1 MHDKTTGHD
10 PPPRF
15 EPGDD
20 TPTRATE
27 YRHALRELQRQ
38 RSENRLQAAAE
49 QNAIAEFLC
58 REFASAAGLLEAP
71 WSDEALRLWERIPT
85 AHHLPG
91 MRGAQL
97 KGLFYRA
104 GGDGRGLAVLE
115 ELRGQAIPP
124 PTRVL
129 AGVRRFRLGLRRLR
143 LLREELAALEEPIA
157 ELAVRVVYE
166 TGRAMPVPTAD
177 PSTAPPVEPLQP
189 AEVPPAHAR
198 PVDRRPL
205 GATRM
210 LWLGTRSIG
219 RRLGMLLTPFLGLL
233 LAGSLVTGI
242 MAFADHEAEAAL
254 QRELQDEGAFGV
266 PRNSIL
272 VLQPEDTGRP
282 VELDLFAPLA
292 AAMDAEPTLAV
303 RAAISLPLRPDP
315 QALVAGAIT
324 GPLAVGYVD
333 GLATSALL
341 LEGRWPVAG
350 DTGPTYEATM
360 NTVGMDSL
368 GLLVGDQI
376 RLRLPDTGGQSAVY
390 LTVHLVGR
398 WRAMEP
404 ESPYWF
410 YDPVDTFGSTL
421 MVDPDAYRAILASG
435 AGVGFAAW
443 YAQFP
448 IDGFTTD
455 DIADRT
461 RAIEALRL
469 PGEVLPAQVR
479 VVESPL
485 VPLQRAVERLRELE
499 LQLLLIALP
508 VVMALIYFVVMSTRL
523 GVEDRASELSTLR
536 SRGAGA
542 PHIFVFLLSDFLM
555 LGVAVAAAAPFLGL
569 YVAWVI
575 HQARGF
581 LVFGAPT
588 EAEFTVGPEQFIVA
602 AIAMVAA
609 AAAAAVAA
617 YGASS
622 PSAVVHRSGIARRR
636 ALPTWQRYYLD
647 LLLLV
652 AGAYLLLRF
661 IWAGAT
667 SAEGL
672 RSDPLTVGAP
682 VLCIVGLSLLVTRL
696 LPPALSA
703 ARWVLDR
710 LGAGSEELAVR
721 HLSRAIATHRAGFV
735 LVSATVATGFF
746 LASAAASLDL
756 NEDLRTR
763 FDYGADLLLVEGRPP
778 GAPAHLGPG
787 LGEAGTGLNFPAS
800 PYVNFPADLHLA
812 APGVDAAARLWRG
825 QALLVGATI
834 RPVAIYAVSPD
845 EFAGV
850 VWWRDEFADE
860 PLGVL
865 LDALR
870 TTNGAIVSGDILAG
884 DGHSLGSSLQLRFGL
899 DDDGAGGPP
908 YTDLRVTVTGS
919 ADLFPTH
926 RPDAGSFVIVDL
938 RRLMLEI
945 GERPWDVLVRRAP
958 DSDLAEVLAVFA
970 AQDLPVLSAHDV
982 AAELQRLRADPLR
995 VGVFGVLSVGFAW
1008 ILLLALILFIY
1019 QAALTFRRR
1028 RPQVG
1033 ILRATGM
1040 SSFQLARWLATE
1052 NSLCGAL
1059 SVAAGLGVGAIV
1071 AWLFLVMLEVAVGGA
1086 ARAPAFQVAVEWK
1099 RALQFTGIA
1108 LGAMVAAALVS
1119 FVAARRVDL
1128 HQAIQLADEQY

>member
-1 MHDKTTGHD
+1 MHEGTTGPN
-10 PPPRF
+10 PPPGR
-15 EPGDD
+15 EPGEAP
-20 TPTRATE
+20 PTRAGE
-27 YRHALRELQRQ
+27 YRRALREMQRQ

-49 QNAIAEFLC
+49 QNTIARFLR
-58 REFASAAGLLEAP
+58 REFAAALGLLEAP
-71 WSDEALRLWERIPT
+71 WSDEALRLWERVPT

-115 ELRGQAIPP
+115 ELRGQATPP
-124 PTRVL
+124 PTRIL

-143 LLREELAALEEPIA
+143 LLREELVALEEPIA
-157 ELAVRVVYE
+157 ELEARVDYE
-166 TGRAMPVPTAD
+166 TGRATPVPVA
-177 PSTAPPVEPLQP
+177 PTAPAIEAPPP
-189 AEVPPAHAR
+189 ATVPPARSR
-198 PVDRRPL
+198 PIDRRPV
-205 GATRM
+205 GASRM
-210 LWLGTRSIG
+210 LWLGARSVG

-233 LAGSLVTGI
+233 LAGSLATGI
-242 MAFADHEAEAAL
+242 MAFADSEAEAAL
-254 QRELQDEGAFGV
+254 QHELQDEGAFGV

-272 VLQPEDTGRP
+272 VLQTEDAGRP
-282 VELDLFAPLA
+282 IEVDLFAPLA
-292 AAMDAEPTLAV
+292 AAMGAEPTLAV
-303 RAAISLPLRPDP
+303 RAAVSLPLRPDP
-315 QALVAGAIT
+315 EALVVGAIT
-324 GPLAVGYVD
+324 GPLAVGYIE

-350 DTGPTYEATM
+350 AAGETLEATM
-360 NTVGMDSL
+360 NTAGMDSL

-376 RLRLPDTGGQSAVY
+376 RLRLPDTAGQPAVY
-390 LTVHLVGR
+390 VTARLVGR

-404 ESPYWF
+404 DSPYWF

-421 MVDPDAYRAILASG
+421 MVEPAAFRAVLASG
-435 AGVGFAAW
+435 AGVGSAAW

-448 IDGFTTD
+448 TEGFTTD
-455 DIADRT
+455 GIAARI

-469 PGEVLPAQVR
+469 PGEVLPDQVR

-485 VPLQRAVERLRELE
+485 IPLRRAVERLRELE

-508 VVMALIYFVVMSTRL
+508 VVMALVYFVVMATRL
-523 GVEDRASELSTLR
+523 GAEDRASELSTLR

-542 PHIFVFLLSDFLM
+542 LHIFVFLLSDFLL

-569 YVAWVI
+569 YVARVI

-581 LVFGAPT
+581 LVFGAPA
-588 EAEFTVGPEQFIVA
+588 EAEFTVAPEQFVVA
-602 AIAMVAA
+602 GVAMAA
-609 AAAAAVAA
+609 AAAAATVAA

-622 PSAVVHRSGIARRR
+622 PSAVIHRSRIARRR
-636 ALPTWQRYYLD
+636 AAPVWQRYYLD
-647 LLLLV
+647 LLMLV

-661 IWAGAT
+661 MWAGAS
-667 SAEGL
+667 SAAGL
-672 RSDPLTVGAP
+672 RSDPLTIGAP
-682 VLCIVGLSLLVTRL
+682 VLCIVGLSLLATRL
-696 LPPALSA
+696 LPPALEV
-703 ARWVLDR
+703 ARRVLDR

-746 LASAAASLDL
+746 LASAASSLDL

-787 LGEAGTGLNFPAS
+787 LGEAGVGLNSPAS

-812 APGVDAAARLWRG
+812 SPGVEAAARLWRG
-825 QALLVGATI
+825 EALLVGATI
-834 RPVAIYAVSPD
+834 RPVAVYAVSPD

-850 VWWRDEFADE
+850 AWWRDDFADA
-860 PLGVL
+860 PLVDL

-870 TTNGAIVSGDILAG
+870 GGNGAIVSGDLLAEN
-884 DGHSLGSSLQLRFGL
+884 GHSPGSSLQLRFGP

-926 RPDAGSFVIVDL
+926 RPDSGSFVIVDL

-958 DSDLAEVLAVFA
+958 DSDLQEVLAGFA

-1052 NSLCGAL
+1052 NSLSGAL
-1059 SVAAGLGVGAIV
+1059 SVVAGLGVGAIT
-1071 AWLFLVMLEVAVGGA
+1071 AWFFLIMLEVAVGGA
-1086 ARAPAFQVAVEWK
+1086 TRAPAFQVAVEWE
-1099 RALQFTGIA
+1099 RALQFAGIA
-1108 LGAMVAAALVS
+1108 LAGMVAAALVS